1 MSIISPTRIPW
12 TALVLGVILATTPL
26 AQAQESIP
34 VVLPLTFDVSPDGKT
49 VVFSWRE
56 DLWRVPTG
64 GGTATRLTSHA
75 AEDHSP
81 RFSPDGEEIA
91 FISTRYPGGQIFL
104 MPASGG
110 RPRQVTHHTDG
121 FRLDGWFPGGQA
133 LLASASRDACWRFA
147 TRFFRISCSERT
159 AHVEL
164 FNAQGRNGSL
174 SPDGKKILFVREG
187 ERWWRK
193 GYVGERAAQIW
204 LHDFEEK
211 TFEKLSKDLIPH
223 EWPLWYPDGK
233 RFYYVSEEGGTR
245 NLWSMDL
252 ATRTRKQLTR
262 YTDDGV
268 TYPTLSGDGSVLV
281 FRRLFDLYALRPG
294 EDREARKISIH
305 YQGDA
310 VWNAEDRRLISRAED
325 VDFTQDGK
333 QIALVAG
340 GDVFVM
346 DCEMKEPRR
355 VTDTAEAETEVLF
368 SPDAKAL
375 YFISTVGGQ
384 PDIWVARPGDPK
396 KHWWLNKKF
405 EVTRVT
411 RDPDLESRMRWRPDG
426 KSLAYVKGGSG
437 LWAIDPDG
445 KKPVHVLETWDTPS
459 YQWSP
464 DGKWFVYSVQD
475 NDFNSDVWLTKAD
488 GSVPPF
494 NLSRHPDSDRGP
506 AWSPDGK
513 KIAFTGRRT
522 HKEVDVYYV
531 YLTKEED
538 QTTRRDRQ
546 LKKAMDTMKKGAAKK
561 SGRKAKKK
569 GDENG
574 KDGKKKETDKD
585 KDKEKE
591 KKKKKAKPIEVKID
605 FDGLHERIHRI
616 SVPDSSESG
625 LVWSPDSKK
634 LVFNAT
640 VKGVRGLYSVEI
652 PGKSR
657 TPKKFS
663 TTSLRGARW
672 LKKPKMLVGQTKG
685 LPATLSA
692 TGAVKT
698 YAFKVR
704 QVVDLKVRREV
715 ALDAAWRVMREKF
728 YDGGFNG
735 LDWDAIRTKYR
746 AAAGDCLGARE
757 FTTLVNLMLG
767 ELNASHMGFR
777 SSRRTRPSTAGS
789 RTRSWS
795 PSTVHLG
802 VRWDPSHEGPGL
814 KIRDVIPRGPGDR
827 EKSRLRPGEV
837 VLAID
842 DQAVDT
848 SFDLTRVL
856 NESTDHDYR
865 LKVEGPDG
873 KTRSVVLRA
882 TTGRAIQGLL
892 YEKMLKDR
900 RSLTDKLSGGT
911 LGYVHIAGMNW
922 RSFER
927 FEAELYAIGYGK
939 DGLIIDV
946 RDNGGGSTADHL
958 LTILNQPHH
967 AITVPRGGDRGYPQ
981 DRRIYSTWRKP
992 IVVLCNQNSY
1002 SNAEIFSHAIRN
1014 LKRGQL
1020 VGVRTAGG
1028 VISTGGTMV
1037 LDEGFIRVPF
1047 RAWFLPDGED
1057 MELCGAE
1064 PHHVVWP
1071 KPGEM
1076 PAGIDR
1082 QLEKAVDVLQKEV
1095 KAWKAR
1101 PKPELRYSRQR
1112 QGKKR
1117 KHL

>member
-1 MSIISPTRIPW
+1 
-12 TALVLGVILATTPL
+12 
-26 AQAQESIP
+26 
-34 VVLPLTFDVSPDGKT
+34 VLPLTFDVSPDGKT